1 MKPVARVAVAAAVLG
16 LAAVCAQ
23 AQQATPAPDAGWGE
37 RDYLLHYAT
46 VVCVRGAYGMLAP
59 AASPVLKALDREA
72 WAMVERTR
80 QKPETYD
87 AIHRMALAHGRDEPP
102 ARALAGCAA
111 WVKGNRATIL
121 EHADILG

>member
-1 MKPVARVAVAAAVLG
+1 MKSVACVAVTAATLG
-16 LAAVCAQ
+16 LAAAFAQ
-23 AQQATPAPDAGWGE
+23 AQQAAPAPDAGWGE

-46 VVCVRGAYGMLAP
+46 VVCVRGAYGTLAP
-59 AASPVLKALDREA
+59 AALPVLKALDREA

-87 AIHRMALAHGRDEPP
+87 AIHRMAMAHGRDEPP

-111 WVKGNRATIL
+111 WVKGNGAKIL
-121 EHADILG
+121 EGADIPG

>member
-1 MKPVARVAVAAAVLG
+1 MKPVARVAVAAVMLG
-16 LAAVCAQ
+16 LAAACAH
-23 AQQATPAPDAGWGE
+23 AQQAAPAPDAGWGE

-46 VVCVRGAYGMLAP
+46 VVCVRGAYSTLAP
-59 AASPVLKALDREA
+59 PASPVLKALDREA

-87 AIHRMALAHGRDEPP
+87 AIHRMAMARGREEPP

-111 WVKGNRATIL
+111 WVKDNAAKIL
-121 EHADILG
+121 DHADSLG